1 LLGFFERGGKRP
13 FKRSVSPNFHAS
25 IPIPTEK
32 LPYYYIGRLITGPKK
47 MATFREIQNWEYSW
61 DEMESMHAIID
72 VMEDL
77 ELEGSMEA
85 QRRAG
90 CR

>member
-1 LLGFFERGGKRP
+1 
-13 FKRSVSPNFHAS
+13 
-25 IPIPTEK
+25 
-32 LPYYYIGRLITGPKK
+32 